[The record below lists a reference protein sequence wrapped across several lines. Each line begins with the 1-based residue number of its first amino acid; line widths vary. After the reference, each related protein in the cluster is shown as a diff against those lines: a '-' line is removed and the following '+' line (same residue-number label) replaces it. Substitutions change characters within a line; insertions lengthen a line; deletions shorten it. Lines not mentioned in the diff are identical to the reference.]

1 MRADPLVATLAA
13 VSALAVIDGDTFRI
27 GAERYRLLGIDA
39 AEIHRAQCDAERRL
53 GELTKRRLEA
63 LAGSGQI
70 DLRADRPGQ
79 RDRYGRLLVRL
90 FVNGED
96 AACVLIKEG
105 YARPWRGRRE
115 DWCVNIDPPESLA
128 GIVCAAS
135 PPVAPPGSPN

>member
-13 VSALAVIDGDTFRI
+13 VSALAVIDGDTIRI
-27 GAERYRLLGIDA
+27 GAS
-39 AEIHRAQCDAERRL
+39 ERRL

-63 LAGSGQI
+63 LAGAGQV

-96 AACVLIKEG
+96 AACVLIREG

-115 DWCVNIDPPESLA
+115 DWCVKIDPPESMA
-128 GIVCAAS
+128 GIVCAVSLPAAPPAS
-135 PPVAPPGSPN
+135 PD